1 MMSLKFFLGIMM
13 IPLALQPALAGD
25 REIIPLWP
33 GEVPGEAE
41 AKAPPVVSKKST
53 ETNTRLSRVTDPALV
68 VYEAAPGKHNG
79 AAVIVCPGGG
89 YNILAIDHEG
99 YEIAEWLSGLGYTA
113 FVLQYRIPKKKAGAL
128 QDAQRAMRMVRGMKG
143 RWQLDPEKIGVLGF
157 SAGGS
162 LSARLSTR
170 YAEDLYP
177 PVDDHDSLSARP
189 DFSVLIYPAYLD
201 QGPEKSLTPEIIL
214 SEKTPPMFLF
224 VSADD
229 PYANSSLVMAA
240 ALREAKIPFELH
252 IYPKGGHGFG
262 MRKGKRAA
270 ETWPRLCEEWLRVT
284 VFGD

>member
-128 QDAQRAMRMVRGMKG
+128 QDAQRAMRMVRGMK
-143 RWQLDPEKIGVLGF
+143 D
-157 SAGGS
+157 AGS
-162 LSARLSTR
+162 W
-170 YAEDLYP
+170 
-177 PVDDHDSLSARP
+177 
-189 DFSVLIYPAYLD
+189 
-201 QGPEKSLTPEIIL
+201 IL
-214 SEKTPPMFLF
+214 
-224 VSADD
+224 
-229 PYANSSLVMAA
+229 
-240 ALREAKIPFELH
+240 
-252 IYPKGGHGFG
+252 
-262 MRKGKRAA
+262 RK
-270 ETWPRLCEEWLRVT
+270 
-284 VFGD
+284 